1 MNHGSLFSGI
11 GGFDLAAEWMGWD
24 NKFHCD
30 INPFSRKLCNFYW
43 PEAESYDNI
52 KTTDFT
58 IWRGR
63 IDILSGGFPCQPFSH
78 AGKRM
83 GKEDERHLWPEFHR
97 AIREIR
103 PRYVVGEN
111 VRGILSWS
119 DGLVLEEVYA
129 DLEGEGYEVQT
140 FVLPAVGINA
150 PHKRDRVYI
159 VAKDTSSDGCLQRES
174 IQEGTGFRELRDTS
188 ARSSNG
194 VHIQEGCAADTNDS
208 RDRNSL
214 RVDEDRSKEM
224 SQRRQS
230 FSELRQNGINGDVT
244 NTTSIGLHR
253 QEHEQELGIKRG
265 NQFQF
270 GKSENKRNATDTNSW
285 GLEGSIEIGRNSEYV
300 ERKSDIGITADT
312 ECLRLELGQDATD
325 LHRLGSQTQG
335 ERNQS
340 AVNITPDDNVHSE
353 QGGPS
358 EIWDGFPIKSPL
370 CWGDDG
376 LPTELDGLALPKW
389 RKESIMG
396 YGNAIVPQIAYRI
409 FATIDEIEN
418 RS

>member
-30 INPFSRKLCNFYW
+30 INPFSRKLCSFYW
-43 PEAESYDNI
+43 PKAESYDNI

-63 IDILSGGFPCQPFSH
+63 IDVLSGGFPCQPFSH

-83 GKEDERHLWPEFHR
+83 GKEDERHLWPQMLR

-129 DLEGEGYEVQT
+129 DLEGEGYEIQT
-140 FVLPAVGINA
+140 FVLPAIGINA
-150 PHKRDRVYI
+150 PHRRDRVWI
-159 VAKDTSSDGCLQRES
+159 IAKDTSSDGCLQREP
-174 IQEGTGFRELRDTS
+174 IEEGTGLRELRDTGS
-188 ARSSNG
+188 RSSIG
-194 VHIQEGCAADTNDS
+194 VHIQEGS
-208 RDRNSL
+208 
-214 RVDEDRSKEM
+214 
-224 SQRRQS
+224 
-230 FSELRQNGINGDVT
+230 
-244 NTTSIGLHR
+244 
-253 QEHEQELGIKRG
+253 
-265 NQFQF
+265 
-270 GKSENKRNATDTNSW
+270 
-285 GLEGSIEIGRNSEYV
+285 
-300 ERKSDIGITADT
+300 TADT
-312 ECLRLELGQDATD
+312 ERLRLELGQDATD

-340 AVNITPDDNVHSE
+340 AVNITPNDNVHSE

>member
-30 INPFSRKLCNFYW
+30 INPFSRKLCSFYW
-43 PEAESYDNI
+43 PKAESYDNI

-58 IWRGR
+58 IWRGK
-63 IDILSGGFPCQPFSH
+63 IDVLSGGFPCQPFSH

-83 GKEDERHLWPEFHR
+83 GKEGERHLWPQMLR

-103 PRYVVGEN
+103 PKYVVGEN

-129 DLEGEGYEVQT
+129 DLEGEGYEIQT
-140 FVLPAVGINA
+140 IVLPASGINA
-150 PHKRDRVYI
+150 PHRRDRVWI
-159 VAKDTSSDGCLQRES
+159 IAKDTSSDGCLLGGT
-174 IQEGTGFRELRDTS
+174 IKEGTGIRELWNTS
-188 ARSSNG
+188 TRGSNRL
-194 VHIQEGCAADTNDS
+194 HIQEGNNTD
-208 RDRNSL
+208 
-214 RVDEDRSKEM
+214 
-224 SQRRQS
+224 
-230 FSELRQNGINGDVT
+230 
-244 NTTSIGLHR
+244 TTSIGLHR
-253 QEHEQELGIKRG
+253 QEHEQKLGSTRWSK
-265 NQFQF
+265 FQF
-270 GKSENKRNATDTNSW
+270 GKSKIK
-285 GLEGSIEIGRNSEYV
+285 GSTAHSE
-300 ERKSDIGITADT
+300 R
-312 ECLRLELGQDATD
+312 LRLELGQDATD
-325 LHRLGSQTQG
+325 IHSLSPQTQG
-335 ERNQS
+335 ERGQS

-358 EIWDGFPIKSPL
+358 EIWDSFPIKSPL

-418 RS
+418 RT

>member
-30 INPFSRKLCNFYW
+30 INPFSRKLCSFYW
-43 PEAESYDNI
+43 PQAESYDDI
-52 KTTDFT
+52 KTTDFRL
-58 IWRGR
+58 WRGK
-63 IDILSGGFPCQPFSH
+63 IDVLSGGFPCQPFSH

-83 GKEDERHLWPEFHR
+83 GKEDERHLWPYMLR
-97 AIREIR
+97 AIRDIR
-103 PRYVVGEN
+103 PKYVVGEN

-119 DGLVLEEVYA
+119 DGLVLEEVHA
-129 DLEGEGYEVQT
+129 DLEGEGYEVET

-150 PHKRDRVYI
+150 PHKRDRVWI
-159 VAKDTSSDGCLQRES
+159 VAKDTSSDGRIQREPIEEGTS
-174 IQEGTGFRELRDTS
+174 VREFGNTSSRGSNGIHLQEG
-188 ARSSNG
+188 N
-194 VHIQEGCAADTNDS
+194 N
-208 RDRNSL
+208 
-214 RVDEDRSKEM
+214 
-224 SQRRQS
+224 
-230 FSELRQNGINGDVT
+230 
-244 NTTSIGLHR
+244 
-253 QEHEQELGIKRG
+253 
-265 NQFQF
+265 
-270 GKSENKRNATDTNSW
+270 TDTNSR
-285 GLEGSIEIGRNSEYV
+285 GLEGAVEIGRNSEYV
-300 ERKSDIGITADT
+300 ERKSDLGSITDP
-312 ECLRLELGQDATD
+312 ERLRLELSQTTRD
-325 LHRLGSQTQG
+325 LHSIGSQTQG
-335 ERNQS
+335 ERGQS

-358 EIWDGFPIKSPL
+358 EIWDSFPIKSPL

-409 FATIDEIEN
+409 FATIDEIKN